1 MADRERMRRALEHAA
16 RLLADAPSTRLALA
30 HLAGVLP
37 PGADAEL
44 PPDLRRRLQAAAADG
59 RVPMPADH
67 VERQLSEGWGRVD
80 GVLDELDPEPVA
92 VRPGGQVHRG
102 VHEGAPVAV
111 KVRRPGLAP
120 VVRGDLVLVE
130 QAGRMVAGAVP
141 GIDVAGLL
149 REVRERVLD
158 EFDLEHEASVQRSFA
173 RALRSSERFVV
184 GRPVSELSAETVL
197 VTPWVEGT
205 PLVALAGV
213 TSPEVPGPGDGVTSP
228 AVPGPGDRVTSP
240 AVPGPGDRGRNQ
252 LPRLGAAHALVAFH
266 LGAGRF
272 GTVHADPDPRDAL
285 LTPDGRL
292 AILDF
297 GSVAHVPADR
307 VVLATAVLD
316 ALARRDGAGLA
327 GALDALG
334 WLPGAT
340 ADDGAILLRL
350 AEAVLGPFLD
360 GPALLDPD
368 AVGDLVERAGQA
380 GPKAAA
386 LAQRTRVQPQDL
398 WPLRGLA
405 QLALA
410 LAPLGVEA
418 DWLALSREALAQGW
432 EGA

>member
-213 TSPEVPGPGDGVTSP
+213 TSPEVPGPGD
-228 AVPGPGDRVTSP
+228 
-240 AVPGPGDRGRNQ
+240 RGRNQ

-316 ALARRDGAGLA
+316 ALALRDGAGLA

-340 ADDGAILLRL
+340 ADDGTILLRL

-380 GPKAAA
+380 GPEAAA

>member
-1 MADRERMRRALEHAA
+1 MSDRERPRRALERAA
-16 RLLADAPSTRLALA
+16 WLLADAPSTRLALA

-44 PPDLRRRLQAAAADG
+44 PPDLRRRLQAAGADG
-59 RVPMPADH
+59 RVAMPADH
-67 VERQLSEGWGRVD
+67 VERQLCEAWGSVD

-102 VHEGAPVAV
+102 VHDGAPVAI
-111 KVRRPGLAP
+111 KIRRPGLAP

-130 QAGRMVAGAVP
+130 QAARMVAGAVP
-141 GIDVAGLL
+141 GVDVGGLL

-158 EFDLEHEASVQRSFA
+158 EFDLEHEAAVQRSFA

-184 GRPVSELSAETVL
+184 GRPVPELSAETAL
-197 VTPWVEGT
+197 VTPWVEGRS
-205 PLVALAGV
+205 LAALAG
-213 TSPEVPGPGDGVTSP
+213 EVPREPQGAGVSQARSGAQAP
-228 AVPGPGDRVTSP
+228 AA
-240 AVPGPGDRGRNQ
+240 AV
-252 LPRLGAAHALVAFH
+252 RLGAAHELVAFH

-297 GSVAHVPADR
+297 GAVARVPADR
-307 VVLATAVLD
+307 VDLATAALD
-316 ALARRDGAGLA
+316 ALAERDGAGLA
-327 GALDALG
+327 RALDTLG

-340 ADDGAILLRL
+340 PDDGAILLRL
-350 AEAVLGPFLD
+350 AERVLGPFLD
-360 GPALLDPD
+360 GPTVLDPD
-368 AVGDLVERAGQA
+368 AVGELLERAGGA
-380 GPKAAA
+380 GADAGA
-386 LAQRTRVQPQDL
+386 LGRRVRLQPQDL
-398 WPLRGLA
+398 WPLRGLG

-418 DWLALSREALAQGW
+418 DWLALGREALAHGW
-432 EGA
+432 DGA

>member
-1 MADRERMRRALEHAA
+1 MSDRERLRRAVERAA
-16 RLLADAPSTRLALA
+16 WLLADAPSTRLALA

-44 PPDLRRRLQAAAADG
+44 PPELRRRLRGAAVDG

-67 VERQLSEGWGRVD
+67 IERQLCEAWGSLD
-80 GVLDELDPEPVA
+80 GVLEELDPEPVA

-102 VHEGAPVAV
+102 VHDGAPVAV

-130 QAGRMVAGAVP
+130 QAARMVAGTVP
-141 GIDVAGLL
+141 GIDVGGLL
-149 REVRERVLD
+149 REVRERILD

-173 RALRSSERFVV
+173 RALRSSDRFVV
-184 GRPVSELSAETVL
+184 ERPVSELSAETVL
-197 VTPWVEGT
+197 VTPWVEGR
-205 PLVALAGV
+205 PLTELAAV
-213 TSPEVPGPGDGVTSP
+213 TSPGVPGSGEGVTSP
-228 AVPGPGDRVTSP
+228 AVPGS
-240 AVPGPGDRGRNQ
+240 GDRGRNQ
-252 LPRLGAAHALVAFH
+252 LSLGAAHALVAFH

-297 GSVAHVPADR
+297 GAVARVSAER
-307 VVLATAVLD
+307 VVLATTALD
-316 ALARRDGAGLA
+316 ALAERDGYGLA

-340 ADDGAILLRL
+340 ADEGAVLLRL
-350 AEAVLGPFLD
+350 AERVLGPFLD
-360 GPALLDPD
+360 GPAVLDVD
-368 AVGDLVERAGQA
+368 AVGDVMERAGRA
-380 GPKAAA
+380 APEAAA
-386 LAQRTRVQPQDL
+386 LGRRVRVQPQDL
-398 WPLRGLA
+398 WPLRGLG

-410 LAPLGVEA
+410 LAPLAVEG
-418 DWLALSREALAQGW
+418 DWLTLGREALAHGW
-432 EGA
+432 DGA

>member
-1 MADRERMRRALEHAA
+1 MSDRERLRRALESAA
-16 RLLADAPSTRLALA
+16 WLLADAPSTRLALA

-37 PGADAEL
+37 PGTDAEL

-67 VERQLSEGWGRVD
+67 VERQLCEAWGSVE

-130 QAGRMVAGAVP
+130 QAARMVGGAGP
-141 GIDVAGLL
+141 GIDAAGLM
-149 REVRERVLD
+149 REVRERMLD

-173 RALRSSERFVV
+173 RALRSSVRFVV

-205 PLVALAGV
+205 SIAALAAEDQGEPQEAPLRQAG
-213 TSPEVPGPGDGVTSP
+213 SGAQAPP
-228 AVPGPGDRVTSP
+228 A
-240 AVPGPGDRGRNQ
+240 AA
-252 LPRLGAAHALVAFH
+252 RLGAAHALMAFH

-285 LTPDGRL
+285 LTLDGRL

-297 GSVAHVPADR
+297 GATAHVPTDR
-307 VVLATAVLD
+307 VDLATTVLE
-316 ALARRDGAGLA
+316 ALARRDGPGLA
-327 GALDALG
+327 QALAALG

-350 AEAVLGPFLD
+350 AERVLGPFLD
-360 GPALLDPD
+360 GPAVLDVD
-368 AVGDLVERAGQA
+368 AVGDMMERAGHAAPEA
-380 GPKAAA
+380 GA
-386 LAQRTRVQPQDL
+386 LVQRTRVQPQDL
-398 WPLRGLA
+398 WPLRGLG

-418 DWLALSREALAQGW
+418 DWLALGREALAHGW
-432 EGA
+432 DGA

>member
-1 MADRERMRRALEHAA
+1 MSDRERPRRAVERAA
-16 RLLADAPSTRLALA
+16 WLLADAPSTRLALA

-59 RVPMPADH
+59 RVAMPTDH
-67 VERQLSEGWGRVD
+67 VERQLREAWGRVD

-102 VHEGAPVAV
+102 VHDGAPVAV

-130 QAGRMVAGAVP
+130 QAARMVAGAVP

-149 REVRERVLD
+149 SEVRERVLD
-158 EFDLEHEASVQRSFA
+158 EFDLEHEASVQRAFA

-184 GRPVSELSAETVL
+184 GLPVSELSAETVL

-205 PLVALAGV
+205 PLVELARV
-213 TSPEVPGPGDGVTSP
+213 TSPEAAGTADPRPNASS
-228 AVPGPGDRVTSP
+228 A
-240 AVPGPGDRGRNQ
+240 
-252 LPRLGAAHALVAFH
+252 RLGAAHALVAFH
-266 LGAGRF
+266 LGAARF
-272 GTVHADPDPRDAL
+272 GTMHADPDPRDAL
-285 LTPDGRL
+285 LARDGRL

-297 GSVAHVPADR
+297 GATARVPADR
-307 VVLATAVLD
+307 VDLGAAVLD
-316 ALARRDGAGLA
+316 ALAERDGAGLA
-327 GALDALG
+327 RALDALG
-334 WLPGAT
+334 WLPAAT
-340 ADDGAILLRL
+340 ADDGATLLGW
-350 AEAVLGPFLD
+350 AERVLGAFLH
-360 GPALLDPD
+360 GSALLDPD
-368 AVGDLVERAGQA
+368 TVGDALERGGRAA
-380 GPKAAA
+380 PEAAA
-386 LAQRTRVQPQDL
+386 LARRIRVQPQDL
-398 WPLRGLA
+398 WPLRGLG

-418 DWLALSREALAQGW
+418 DWLALAREALASGW